1 MDRNFTND
9 EFEELIK
16 QKADQYKLYPSE
28 KVWKRIYSSLHTG
41 RRWFITGMALLI
53 TGILFLAGKE
63 LLVPDKHIASVKKP
77 IDTFTNNSSA
87 ETEKSNIA
95 LLPIAPNFNPEN
107 NNSQKTSGDDDRSD
121 ITNPIMNSHFIMLP
135 H

>member
-1 MDRNFTND
+1 MERNFTND

-53 TGILFLAGKE
+53 TGILFFAGKE
-63 LLVPDKHIASVKKP
+63 LLVPDKRVATLKKQMDSSV
-77 IDTFTNNSSA
+77 NSSA
-87 ETEKSNIA
+87 SETEKNNISQ
-95 LLPIAPNFNPEN
+95 LPIAPNFSSFNPEN
-107 NNSQKTSGDDDRSD
+107 NSSQ
-121 ITNPIMNSHFIMLP
+121 
-135 H
+135 

>member
-1 MDRNFTND
+1 MNRNFTND

-63 LLVPDKHIASVKKP
+63 LLVPDKHIASVKKQ
-77 IDTFTNNSSA
+77 IDTANTSDLTA
-87 ETEKSNIA
+87 ETEKNNIA
-95 LLPIAPNFNPEN
+95 KLPIAPN
-107 NNSQKTSGDDDRSD
+107 
-121 ITNPIMNSHFIMLP
+121 
-135 H
+135 